1 MKPSRLRLASGLRL
15 ADYPP
20 PQWAVR
26 STNQPINNIRS
37 HMLCRQILMLTFLI
51 REDKLNSYNLTGV
64 LSVCLDGLNDKR
76 EHFLLGEVSGIGSHH
91 ADGQSKEGVAYQS

>member
-1 MKPSRLRLASGLRL
+1 MSPNTH
-15 ADYPP
+15 ADVSY
-20 PQWAVR
+20 
-26 STNQPINNIRS
+26 
-37 HMLCRQILMLTFLI
+37 

-64 LSVCLDGLNDKR
+64 LPVCLDGLNDKR